1 MRILVL
7 SERYLPEIAA
17 PCFRIADHARTW
29 LDEGHEVTVV
39 TCAPNF
45 PRGKVFDGYKNK
57 LYQEEM
63 IDGVRVIR
71 LWSYTAANEG
81 VFKRTL
87 DYLSF
92 MFMAILFCWKYPR
105 FDVCVA
111 TSGPFFTAVAGFFVS
126 LFRRRPWIFEIRDL
140 WPASV
145 GAVGAMK
152 GWPLRL
158 CEKAELFLYRRAH
171 RIVSLTNSFKQD
183 LIDRGISADKNDV
196 ITNGVDVDKFQSD
209 LSPSVARQRLNVSQ
223 DAFLLGYIG
232 TIGMAHGL
240 QTVLDAAEKCRDT
253 PEVHIVLLGDGAE
266 RKTLEAKAKEM
277 QLTNLSFHDYVQ
289 HDEIPSYLRALDMSI
304 VHLKPDPLF
313 RTVIP
318 SKIFESMAVGTPILM
333 AVEGESAEIVDSS
346 EAGTCIP
353 SGDSD
358 IMADTIRRL
367 CSDRNALQKMSIKG
381 RDAVASRYSRRAN
394 ALMFLTTL
402 ASAIGSYYS
411 IQAPLPQIIPFPG
424 PSAAEPAVSTASRR
438 EAA

>member
-29 LDEGHEVTVV
+29 IEEGHDVTVV

-45 PRGKVFDGYKNK
+45 PRGKVFDGYKNR

-71 LWSYTAANEG
+71 LWSYTAPNQG
-81 VFKRTL
+81 VFRRTL

-152 GWPLRL
+152 GWPLRM
-158 CEKAELFLYRRAH
+158 CEKVELFLYRRAH
-171 RIVSLTNSFKQD
+171 RIVSLTNSFRQD
-183 LIDRGISADKNDV
+183 LVERGISADKNDV
-196 ITNGVDVDKFQSD
+196 ITNGVDVEKFQSD
-209 LSPSVARQRLNVSQ
+209 LTPATARQRLGVAS

-232 TIGMAHGL
+232 TTGMAHGL
-240 QTVLDAAEKCRDT
+240 QTVLDAADKCRNI
-253 PEVHIVLLGDGAE
+253 PQVHIVIIGDGAE
-266 RKTLEAKAKEM
+266 RKTLEASAEQM
-277 QLTNLSFHDYVQ
+277 QLTNLTFHDYVP
-289 HDEIPSYLRALDMSI
+289 HADIPAYLRALDLSI

-333 AVEGESAEIVDSS
+333 AVQGESADIVRASS
-346 EAGTCIP
+346 AGVCIP
-353 SGDSD
+353 SGDSEE
-358 IMADTIRRL
+358 MAATISNLYHNRA
-367 CSDRNALQKMSIKG
+367 ALKEMSAFG
-381 RDAVASRYSRRAN
+381 TAAVQARYSRRAN
-394 ALMFLTTL
+394 ALLFLSTL
-402 ASAIGSYYS
+402 ATAIGSYYS
-411 IQAPLPQIIPFPG
+411 IQAPFPQIIPFP
-424 PSAAEPAVSTASRR
+424 EPASMETGTTASRR